1 MLQLKKIYEMTDGLG
16 VDVAIGSGWHSW
28 KPLIFAKKLLQKAV
42 MWQNV
47 GVHGKSVELH
57 LEDLWIKNITIATGL
72 VSTNTTP
79 MLLKTVSSGKIK
91 PQQLVTHHFKFSE
104 IMDAYDT
111 FGKMRQEK
119 MH

>member
-1 MLQLKKIYEMTDGLG
+1 MSPLKRLAFRKL
-16 VDVAIGSGWHSW
+16 S
-28 KPLIFAKKLLQKAV
+28 IFAKNYYKGGHVA
-42 MWQNV
+42 NV

-72 VSTNTTP
+72 VSKYNAYAVENST
-79 MLLKTVSSGKIK
+79 SGKIK

-111 FGKMRQEK
+111 FANAAEK